1 MLILGIETTC
11 DETSVAVVEDGYNI
25 LSNIIASQEALHSE
39 FGGVVPEIACRAHLE
54 SIITVIDRAV
64 NSAGIGFSDIDA
76 IAVANS
82 PGLVGAILIG
92 LTAAKSLAMSWE
104 IPLIAISHIHAH
116 LYSVNL
122 CCERVLYPLTGLIV
136 SGGHTSLFFVEDELT
151 YSFLGGTL
159 DDAAGEAFDKVAKI
173 LGLGYPGGPKID
185 SMSKNGDRNSVR
197 FPRSYLS
204 KGSLDFSFSG
214 LKTAVLYHCY
224 GVTGFMKSKGNTGLG
239 TNIKSEKEV
248 ADIAASFQESVI
260 DVLVDKTIAA
270 FKINQGMDSKKSSR
284 GIVIGGGV
292 ARNSRLQA
300 RLKEKA
306 DEMDVPLYYPTA
318 ELCTDNAAMIAGL
331 AYHKFIK
338 NDFAALS
345 LEAIPGYSIT

>member
-11 DETSVAVVEDGYNI
+11 DETSVAVVEDGYKI
-25 LSNIIASQEALHSE
+25 LSNIIASQETLHSE
-39 FGGVVPEIACRAHLE
+39 FGGVVPEIACRAHME

-64 NSAGIGFSDIDA
+64 SSAGISFSDIGA

-92 LTAAKSLAMSWE
+92 LTAAKSLAMSWD
-104 IPLIAISHIHAH
+104 IPLISISHIQAH

-122 CCERVLYPLTGLIV
+122 CNEKVSYPLTGLIV
-136 SGGHTSLFFVEDELT
+136 SGGHTSLFFIEDELT
-151 YSFLGGTL
+151 YSLLGGTL

-185 SMSKNGDRNSVR
+185 SISKDGDRNAVR

-204 KGSLDFSFSG
+204 IGSLDFSFSG

-224 GVTGFMKSKGNTGLG
+224 GVTGFVKNKGCTGLD
-239 TNIKSEKEV
+239 TNIKSEKEI
-248 ADIAASFQESVI
+248 ADIAASFQEAVI
-260 DVLVDKTIAA
+260 DVLVDKTISA
-270 FKINQGMDSKKSSR
+270 FKLNSCTANKRSSK

-300 RLKEKA
+300 RLKEKVE
-306 DEMDVPLYYPTA
+306 EMAVPLYYPTPV
-318 ELCTDNAAMIAGL
+318 LCTDNAAMIAGL
-331 AYHKFIK
+331 AYHKFVR
-338 NDFAALS
+338 NDFATLS
-345 LEAIPGYSIT
+345 LEAIPSYTL